1 MNNDEKMAF
10 MIFIIGVVGFF
21 FALNAWVTVEN
32 GNMLLILVAS
42 FLVTAFVGGKHF
54 LDGV

>member
-10 MIFIIGVVGFF
+10 MTFIIGVVGFF

-32 GNMLLILVAS
+32 GNILLILVI
-42 FLVTAFVGGKHF
+42 AFSLTIYVGGKHF